1 MSETTPEQDKEQDKE
16 PTPAAPERRSW
27 VRRYL
32 AVPTLVVIGLL
43 VYLSF
48 FGENSISRRVAYQQV
63 IDSLT
68 QCLHREQDSLEYYRD
83 LNRRLSTD
91 PELMEQVVREQ
102 YNMNRPNE
110 DVYVIEKK

>member
-1 MSETTPEQDKEQDKE
+1 MSETTPEQDKEQEKA
-16 PTPAAPERRSW
+16 PAAAAPPRRSW

-48 FGENSISRRVAYQQV
+48 FGENSISRRVAYQHV
-63 IDSLT
+63 IDSLS
-68 QCLHREQDSLEYYRD
+68 QCLAREQDSLEYYRD
-83 LNRRLSTD
+83 LNQRLSTD

-110 DVYVIEKK
+110 DVYVIEKQ

>member
-1 MSETTPEQDKEQDKE
+1 MSETTPEQDKEQEK
-16 PTPAAPERRSW
+16 TAAPAAPRRSW

-48 FGENSISRRVAYQQV
+48 FGENSISRRVAYQHV

-68 QCLHREQDSLEYYRD
+68 VCLNREQDSLEYYRD
-83 LNRRLSTD
+83 LNQRLSTD

>member
-1 MSETTPEQDKEQDKE
+1 MTDSP
-16 PTPAAPERRSW
+16 RRDRPGRTW
-27 VRRYL
+27 LRRYM
-32 AVPTLVVIGLL
+32 AVPTLVGIGLV
-43 VYLSF
+43 VYLIF
-48 FGENSISRRVAYQQV
+48 FGENSISRRVVYQRA

-68 QCLHREQDSLEYYRD
+68 ECLAVQRDSLEYYRD

-110 DVYVIEKK
+110 DVFIIE